1 MPSKITDQI
10 LPEPGLR
17 HTENKEVVGDSQHGS
32 IKRKLYLT
40 KLMTFYDRVTALI
53 DKGKATDATYLDLCQ
68 ASDIISHEISKLER
82 Q

>member
-1 MPSKITDQI
+1 MDQI
-10 LPEPGLR
+10 LLEPGLR
-17 HTENKEVVGDSQHGS
+17 HIENKEVVGDSQHGS

-53 DKGKATDATYLDLCQ
+53 DKGKATDAIYLDLCQ